1 MGVGN
6 KPLQSLDMKNL
17 TKILAICLVLL
28 QNEALA
34 AKKYWWMDDPS
45 VFGNGPASNLIQKP
59 ANANQPQTPPEQKYQ
74 NPPPVQVQQPSGI
87 RTECPSGT
95 KCVADFFCNENAIMV
110 NHRVN
115 LTPAQKR
122 QRGSLTSCVLGG
134 DLGVCCSTAQSNGG
148 SSGSNLPITNLQQ
161 QSQQQ
166 TVASEPVAAPVD
178 YDSDA
183 EVIIPTGSCPEMTEL
198 PPIEACQGKN
208 STCWSVGLPDVDCVD
223 NALCC
228 FDGCVNACF
237 NSNIDMAGIMS
248 GLRATAPRP
257 APRPVRP
264 APAPRPVRPAPAP
277 RPVRPAPRPVPRP
290 VRPAP
295 RSATAPW
302 SAPNPAPA
310 QNPQQTSV

>member
-1 MGVGN
+1 MG
-6 KPLQSLDMKNL
+6 
-17 TKILAICLVLL
+17 
-28 QNEALA
+28 
-34 AKKYWWMDDPS
+34 
-45 VFGNGPASNLIQKP
+45 
-59 ANANQPQTPPEQKYQ
+59 
-74 NPPPVQVQQPSGI
+74 
-87 RTECPSGT
+87 
-95 KCVADFFCNENAIMV
+95 MV

-248 GLRATAPRP
+248 GLRPTAPRPAPRPVRPATAPRP

-264 APAPRPVRPAPAP
+264 AP
-277 RPVRPAPRPVPRP
+277 RPAPRP
-290 VRPAP
+290 
-295 RSATAPW
+295 ATAPW

-310 QNPQQTSV
+310 QNPQQTSVQVPPNRQRPNNVVNQVLQPAPQAQGGGGGAP